1 MGAITALGSPTKK
14 IDSMLKFGDGYAKQ
28 IEKQKKVLEGLC
40 IRIDEI
46 QVNIESYR
54 KHKSVQPKNNAD
66 STSMPQKI
74 KALEY
79 RLSTQLQKFNQAVAE
94 NKSMRERIDQL
105 RKERVVF
112 DMIYRQLES
121 DIKGKREELIAI
133 MAKTD
138 KAEKARDESRT
149 ELDKLKVES
158 SKLKELFQNEW
169 NEVVEKSLKEQNET
183 TFSLGAEK
191 DKAAEAIKVVSIKE
205 ETASIT
211 KSGKK
216 DKNAKNSS
224 ERKGGCH
231 QQGPRTSR
239 GPRGKHLRQQIEK
252 HYRQSCLG
260 SRQRHRVDPR
270 VDAEGAA
277 IRGGAGHCQG
287 GHRHERLPSRG
298 RGALPADRGSELLPI
313 QLCQRAKCRARTAG
327 RGDPRRRR
335 EDLETQILR
344 HW

>member
-1 MGAITALGSPTKK
+1 M
-14 IDSMLKFGDGYAKQ
+14 
-28 IEKQKKVLEGLC
+28 LEGLC
-40 IRIDEI
+40 IRIDDI

-183 TFSLGAEK
+183 IFSLGAEK

-224 ERKGGCH
+224 ERKGDV
-231 QQGPRTSR
+231 TN
-239 GPRGKHLRQQIEK
+239 KA
-252 HYRQSCLG
+252 LG
-260 SRQRHRVDPR
+260 HHVDPEANTYANKLR
-270 VDAEGAA
+270 STTARAA
-277 IRGGAGHCQG
+277 WAV
-287 GHRHERLPSRG
+287 
-298 RGALPADRGSELLPI
+298 
-313 QLCQRAKCRARTAG
+313 ARDTG
-327 RGDPRRRR
+327 
-335 EDLETQILR
+335 
-344 HW
+344 

>member
-1 MGAITALGSPTKK
+1 MHNGLSSLQPMNARNSSSMGRTNLTLPLSNSNLLGKTMGAITALGSPTKK

-183 TFSLGAEK
+183 TFSLGEK
-191 DKAAEAIKVVSIKE
+191 DKAAEAIKVVAIKE
-205 ETASIT
+205 ETTTSIT

-224 ERKGGCH
+224 ERKGDTTNKAPGH
-231 QQGPRTSR
+231 
-239 GPRGKHLRQQIEK
+239 H
-252 HYRQSCLG
+252 
-260 SRQRHRVDPR
+260 VDPEANTYANKLR
-270 VDAEGAA
+270 STTARAA
-277 IRGGAGHCQG
+277 WAV
-287 GHRHERLPSRG
+287 
-298 RGALPADRGSELLPI
+298 
-313 QLCQRAKCRARTAG
+313 ARDTG
-327 RGDPRRRR
+327 
-335 EDLETQILR
+335 
-344 HW
+344 